1 MPPLSPLVTTLLIS
15 LPILIIII
23 LIYNNQKLKSQNR
36 KINEILAIKDTTI
49 SNYEASRVAVK
60 DVIENFFAIDRV
72 VTLINQ
78 GKSREDIAN
87 ELNISIDRVEIIIKL
102 SRLRENYKSSKS

>member
-1 MPPLSPLVTTLLIS
+1 MFISSLMITMLIS

-23 LIYNNQKLKSQNR
+23 LIYNNRKLKSQNK

-49 SNYEASRVAVK
+49 SNYASSRVAVK

-72 VTLINQ
+72 VTLIAQ

-87 ELNISIDRVEIIIKL
+87 ELNISIERVEIIIKL
-102 SRLRENYKSSKS
+102 SRLRDNYKSSKI